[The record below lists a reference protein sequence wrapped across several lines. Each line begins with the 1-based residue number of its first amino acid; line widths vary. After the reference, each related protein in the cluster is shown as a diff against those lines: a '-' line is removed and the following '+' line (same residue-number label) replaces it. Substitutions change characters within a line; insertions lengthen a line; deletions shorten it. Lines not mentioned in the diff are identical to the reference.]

1 MRQSAPVVKLTEE
14 KKMKTVLYSKIRPAI
29 GQNEADIVKKAHAL
43 GHELVK
49 YNGWYNDGLGAS
61 GNHGPRWEEARAN
74 GKILREIQD
83 ACEIAYADGSYDQP
97 HIMQTKT
104 H

>member
-1 MRQSAPVVKLTEE
+1 
-14 KKMKTVLYSKIRPAI
+14 MKTVLYSKIRPAI
-29 GQNEADIVKKAHAL
+29 GQNEADVVKKAHAL
-43 GHELVK
+43 GYELVK
-49 YNGWYNDGLGAS
+49 FNGWDNDDLGSS
-61 GNHGPRWEEARAN
+61 GNHGPRWGDVRVN
-74 GKILREIQD
+74 GIALREIQD